1 MIFKIIG
8 VIALIFVA
16 LCVIGV
22 VLASLLDD
30 WYGRS
35 WKMEKN

>member
-30 WYGRS
+30 
-35 WKMEKN
+35 